1 MIEVHLLMTDE
12 SKARGLEQNSIYRE
26 VERNHTENAN
36 DLP

>member
-1 MIEVHLLMTDE
+1 MVKAHLFMTDE

-26 VERNHTENAN
+26 VKRIPYKNAN